1 MTRHDCAQLAEE
13 LVAYADGE
21 LDSARAAEVKLE
33 LEACATCRAELDA
46 LQRSWAALD
55 ALPAAD
61 LQPAS
66 ASRLAEIE
74 AQIRARAGAAP
85 SKAGLLVRFPWLGP
99 VIAAA
104 GVLLVAGLGWS
115 MLRGDTQEDLTAIRP
130 DGQAPTVPR
139 TESPR
144 VGIDDRP
151 RQTER
156 APKPGQRDTVP
167 EAAPDRP
174 ESPDEPEVPEPQEPD
189 PAPPLEVKEPAPST
203 DEPTAPP
210 AEPDDET
217 GPVIADADFDD
228 LPSDEQELIENLELA
243 MLLSKDELRELSVE
257 ELEAE
262 LLLHDA
268 DDALEG
274 WDPDE
279 LEAG

>member
-1 MTRHDCAQLAEE
+1 
-13 LVAYADGE
+13 
-21 LDSARAAEVKLE
+21 
-33 LEACATCRAELDA
+33 
-46 LQRSWAALD
+46 
-55 ALPAAD
+55 
-61 LQPAS
+61 
-66 ASRLAEIE
+66 
-74 AQIRARAGAAP
+74 
-85 SKAGLLVRFPWLGP
+85 VRFPWLGP

-115 MLRGDTQEDLTAIRP
+115 MLRGETQGDLTAIRP
-130 DGQAPTVPR
+130 DGQAPTAPR
-139 TESPR
+139 TPSPR

-151 RQTER
+151 QQTER
-156 APKPGQRDTVP
+156 TPKPGQRDAVP
-167 EAAPDRP
+167 EA
-174 ESPDEPEVPEPQEPD
+174 SDEPEAPDEAEVQEPD
-189 PAPPLEVKEPAPST
+189 PTPPLEVQEPAPPA

-210 AEPDDET
+210 AEPEPDT

-262 LLLHDA
+262 LLLRDA

>member
-1 MTRHDCAQLAEE
+1 MTRHDCVQLAEE

-21 LDSARAAEVKLE
+21 LDSTRAAEVELE

-74 AQIRARAGAAP
+74 AQIRAQAGASP
-85 SKAGLLVRFPWLGP
+85 GKAGLLVRFPWLGP

-115 MLRGDTQEDLTAIRP
+115 MLRGDTQDDLTAIRP

-139 TESPR
+139 TPTPR

-151 RQTER
+151 QQTER
-156 APKPGQRDTVP
+156 APKPGQRDAVP
-167 EAAPDRP
+167 EAA
-174 ESPDEPEVPEPQEPD
+174 DEPVAPHEPDAQEPD
-189 PAPPLEVKEPAPST
+189 PTPPLEVQEPAPT
-203 DEPTAPP
+203 EEPTAPP
-210 AEPDDET
+210 TAPLTEPEPDT

-228 LPSDEQELIENLELA
+228 LPTDEQELIENLELA